1 MNLSMKLPSQL
12 RKKIR
17 KLFNMQ
23 LNWNDIE
30 KDMPL
35 YLLVPF
41 SDENNDIYY
50 EYQESKVIC
59 IKPYTDKKGNV
70 LFVNVRFKYTDQDGK
85 RIRVNVQISDFN
97 KVIQEHPNSGNQ
109 FGRIIISFENKEELR
124 NKYNQ
129 IIADEIDRLNKEIAK
144 LKEQISKLE
153 KKKYADF

>member
-59 IKPYTDKKGNV
+59 TKPYTDKKGNV
-70 LFVNVRFKYTDQDGK
+70 LFVNMRFKYTDQDGK
-85 RIRVNVQISDFN
+85 RRRINVQISDFN
-97 KVIQEHPNSGNQ
+97 KVIQEHPDSGNQ

-129 IIADEIDRLNKEIAK
+129 MIADEIDRLNKEIVK
-144 LKEQISKLE
+144 LKEQTSKLE

>member
-59 IKPYTDKKGNV
+59 AKPYTDKKGNV

-85 RIRVNVQISDFN
+85 RRRVNVQISDFN

-124 NKYNQ
+124 NKYNKM
-129 IIADEIDRLNKEIAK
+129 IANEIDRLNKEIAK
-144 LKEQISKLE
+144 LKEQTSKLE

>member
-1 MNLSMKLPSQL
+1 MNLSMKLPNQL

-17 KLFNMQ
+17 KLLNMR

-70 LFVNVRFKYTDQDGK
+70 LFVNVRFKYTDQYGK

-97 KVIQEHPNSGNQ
+97 KVIQEHPDSGNQ

-129 IIADEIDRLNKEIAK
+129 MIADEIDRLNKEIAK
-144 LKEQISKLE
+144 LKEQTSKLE

>member
-1 MNLSMKLPSQL
+1 MNLSMKLPNQL

-59 IKPYTDKKGNV
+59 AKPYTDKKGNV
-70 LFVNVRFKYTDQDGK
+70 LFANVRFKYTNQDGK
-85 RIRVNVQISDFN
+85 RIRVNAQISDFN

-129 IIADEIDRLNKEIAK
+129 MIADEIDRLNKEIAK
-144 LKEQISKLE
+144 LKEQTSKLE

>member
-1 MNLSMKLPSQL
+1 MNLLMKLPSQL

-59 IKPYTDKKGNV
+59 VKPYTNKKGNV

-85 RIRVNVQISDFN
+85 RRRVNVQISDFN

-109 FGRIIISFENKEELR
+109 FGRIIIAFENKEELR

-129 IIADEIDRLNKEIAK
+129 MIADEIDRLNKEIAK
-144 LKEQISKLE
+144 LKERTSKLE

>member
-1 MNLSMKLPSQL
+1 MNLSTKLPNQL

-17 KLFNMQ
+17 KFLNMQ

-30 KDMPL
+30 KGMPL

-85 RIRVNVQISDFN
+85 RRRVNVQISDFN

-129 IIADEIDRLNKEIAK
+129 MITDEIDRLNKEIAK
-144 LKEQISKLE
+144 LKEQTSKLE
-153 KKKYADF
+153 KNKYADF

>member
-1 MNLSMKLPSQL
+1 MNLSMKLPNQL

-17 KLFNMQ
+17 KLLNMR

-70 LFVNVRFKYTDQDGK
+70 LFVNVRFKYTDQYGK
-85 RIRVNVQISDFN
+85 RRRVNVQISDFN

-129 IIADEIDRLNKEIAK
+129 MIADEIDRLNKEIAK
-144 LKEQISKLE
+144 LKEQTSKLE

>member
-1 MNLSMKLPSQL
+1 MNLSMKLPNQL

-17 KLFNMQ
+17 KLLNMR

-85 RIRVNVQISDFN
+85 RRRVNVQISDFN

-109 FGRIIISFENKEELR
+109 FGRIIIAFKNKEELR

-129 IIADEIDRLNKEIAK
+129 MIADEIDRLNKEIAK
-144 LKEQISKLE
+144 LKEQTSKLE

>member
-1 MNLSMKLPSQL
+1 MNLSTKLPNQL

-17 KLFNMQ
+17 KFLNMQ

-30 KDMPL
+30 KGMPL

-59 IKPYTDKKGNV
+59 TNPYTDKKGNV

-85 RIRVNVQISDFN
+85 RRRVNVQIRDFN
-97 KVIQEHPNSGNQ
+97 KVIQEHPNSGSQ
-109 FGRIIISFENKEELR
+109 FGRIIISSENKEELR

-129 IIADEIDRLNKEIAK
+129 MIADEIDRLNKEIAK